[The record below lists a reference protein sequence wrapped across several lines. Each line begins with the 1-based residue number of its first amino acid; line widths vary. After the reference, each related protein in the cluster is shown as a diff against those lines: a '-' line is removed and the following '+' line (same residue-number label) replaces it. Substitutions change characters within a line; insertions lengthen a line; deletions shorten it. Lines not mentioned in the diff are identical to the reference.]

1 MSHEEAEKRGDFSV
15 KEFQILFYNQTI
27 NHEIGVVKNIQKR
40 MLFGILVPY
49 SPDSG
54 SLSRIRF
61 IASSISD
68 CASAE
73 IRENS

>member
-1 MSHEEAEKRGDFSV
+1 MSHEEVEKRGDFSV
-15 KEFQILFYNQTI
+15 KEFSIFLYNQK
-27 NHEIGVVKNIQKR
+27 NNYEIGVVKNIQKR